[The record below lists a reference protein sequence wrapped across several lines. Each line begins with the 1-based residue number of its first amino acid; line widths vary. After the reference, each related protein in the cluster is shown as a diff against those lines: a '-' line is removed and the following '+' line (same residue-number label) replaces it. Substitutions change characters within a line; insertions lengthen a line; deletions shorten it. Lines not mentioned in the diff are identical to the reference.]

1 MDDVAAEVIAELEPT
16 EGWSQE
22 AEKEL
27 IYIAKTLLTVMS
39 TDDAYGILEKMIET
53 IRAEFE

>member
-27 IYIAKTLLTVMS
+27 IYIAKTLLTVM
-39 TDDAYGILEKMIET
+39 
-53 IRAEFE
+53 